1 MRKGVANL
9 GRYYQVGRQANERYL
24 DALAAAHDNRAGIAV
39 LHRHTRPITNR
50 GRRHPRLNPISP
62 DDLALFR
69 AALAGEHAIVG
80 FRNADL
86 TRRLHTEPAATE
98 AEARRR
104 CQRTSRLITKLR
116 GHGLI
121 AKVPRRRLYRVTHY
135 GQRFMAAAIA
145 VHDRDFPDAL
155 ASAA

>member
-1 MRKGVANL
+1 M
-9 GRYYQVGRQANERYL
+9 
-24 DALAAAHDNRAGIAV
+24 

-50 GRRHPRLNPISP
+50 GRRHARLDPVSP

-80 FRNADL
+80 FRNADT
-86 TRRLHTEPAATE
+86 TRRLHPKPPATD

-116 GHGLI
+116 GHGLV
-121 AKVPRRRLYRVTHY
+121 AKVPRRRLYRVTPY
-135 GQRFMAAAIA
+135 GHRFMATAIA
-145 VHDRDFPDAL
+145 VHDRDFPDAWT
-155 ASAA
+155 AAA